1 MSIDKIREVAHPL
14 LVSTGA
20 LAAVGAA
27 LELRIAGATVSPEL
41 EVRLRE
47 VLCILGIDGE
57 LEGVSTEALAA
68 LLAEI
73 RATFLQGVKLL
84 YSSTLQPGWT
94 HTEAELLQAY
104 GQASAAFAAMFQ
116 RVVVPLLD
124 GLAARLEAPI
134 ASFLDVGVGVAALSI
149 AMARLWP
156 ALRVVGIDPWEPALA
171 LARQNVAAAGLG
183 ERIELRQQAVEELA
197 DTAEFD
203 LVWFPTP
210 FICADRLASALQHVW
225 PALRPGGWILFG
237 TLNRTGE
244 PLAAALADLRSISWG
259 GQPLLPSE
267 GQTLLSSSS
276 FDQVQVLASPPWA
289 VAALVVG
296 RRPL

>member
-1 MSIDKIREVAHPL
+1 MSIERVREATHHL

-27 LELRIAGATVSPEL
+27 LELRIAGAAVSPEL
-41 EVRLRE
+41 EVRLTE
-47 VLCILGIDGE
+47 VLRILGIDTE
-57 LEGVSTEALAA
+57 LEEVSTEALAA

-73 RATFLQGVKLL
+73 RLTFLQGVKLL
-84 YSSTLQPGWT
+84 YSSTLQLGWT
-94 HTEAELLQAY
+94 HTEEELLQSQ
-104 GQASAAFAAMFQ
+104 GQTSAAFASMFQ
-116 RVVVPLLD
+116 RVVVPRLD
-124 GLAARLEAPI
+124 GLAIRLEAPT

-183 ERIELRQQAVEELA
+183 ERIELRKQAVEELA
-197 DTAEFD
+197 DTAVFD
-203 LVWFPTP
+203 LVWFAIP
-210 FICADRLASALQHVW
+210 FIRAEMLASALQHVW
-225 PALRPGGWILFG
+225 RALRPGGWIVSG

-244 PLAAALADLRSISWG
+244 PLAAALADLRSTYWG
-259 GQPLLPSE
+259 GQPLLPE
-267 GQTLLSSSS
+267 DVAALLEERG
-276 FDQVQVLASPPWA
+276 FDQVQVLPSPSLA
-289 VAALVVG
+289 VVVPVVG